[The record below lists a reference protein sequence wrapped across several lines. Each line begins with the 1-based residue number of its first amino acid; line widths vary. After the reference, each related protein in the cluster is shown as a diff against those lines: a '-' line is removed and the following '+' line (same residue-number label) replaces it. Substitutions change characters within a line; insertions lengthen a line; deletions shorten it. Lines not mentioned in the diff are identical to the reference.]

1 MAKKKARNKEIQ
13 KAPVQPKI
21 APQPVVAPV
30 TEDEMPDLSDPDTFR
45 RAFIASEIL
54 NRKY

>member
-1 MAKKKARNKEIQ
+1 MAKKKGKNKE
-13 KAPVQPKI
+13 KKNAPVQPKI
-21 APQPVVAPV
+21 APQPAPV
-30 TEDEMPDLSDPDTFR
+30 PDTEDELFDLSDPDTFR